1 MDKAGSAR
9 RFASRA
15 ETEDTGETDSAPS
28 RKHPSDPFE
37 KTEFFCG
44 GTDRGVDAFRE
55 QESKRPV
62 AKSPRRLA
70 TARKTGLR
78 SGTPGNC

>member
-1 MDKAGSAR
+1 MDKEGSAR
-9 RFASRA
+9 RFASKA
-15 ETEDTGETDSAPS
+15 ETEDTGGTDSAPS
-28 RKHPSDPFE
+28 LKPSSDPFE
-37 KTEFFCG
+37 KTEFFSG
-44 GTDRGVDAFRE
+44 GTDRGGDAFRE

-62 AKSPRRLA
+62 AKSPRCLA